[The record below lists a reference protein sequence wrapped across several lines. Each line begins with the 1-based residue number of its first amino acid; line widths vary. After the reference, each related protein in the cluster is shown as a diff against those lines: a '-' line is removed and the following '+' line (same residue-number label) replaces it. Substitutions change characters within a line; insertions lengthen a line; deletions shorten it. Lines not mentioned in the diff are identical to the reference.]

1 MYYLITMKHFK
12 KFSLFFFLITI
23 THFVSAQNKME
34 SLSIS
39 NAVYY
44 ELIGRYDI
52 ARLNHIMNV
61 EIPAATGTKENYTPA
76 KNAVKLYRITY
87 PSVIPEQNNRPTMA
101 SGLIAIPE
109 TVEKYLPVISYQHGT
124 AMEKDLV
131 PSFPEKSFE
140 TRLMIAQFAAQGY
153 VVFGAD
159 YFGLGLSKEK
169 DGYMVI
175 GSQQQACIDMYEVTK
190 LILPKI
196 GITPTAFFLTGWSQ
210 GGVVTMTFLERL
222 ERSNTKVTA
231 AATVAAQ
238 CDGYVML
245 NGFMSF
251 PRKIDGSW
259 VSAMFMLTVF
269 SFEEYYQIPGLAQ
282 GFFTPEMYPIAKR
295 VYEKDPTLKPE
306 EFPTD
311 LKKLIRKEFFDPVYF
326 RNSAYGKI
334 MSELHPY
341 RWVVESPVR
350 MYYGEIDESLTN
362 GLAQLPSAY
371 QKAMGNNKV
380 EAISLGA
387 DANHRIAFARA
398 VPQWKKWFD
407 EMLVTPSKSTSK

>member
-1 MYYLITMKHFK
+1 MKHFIK
-12 KFSLFFFLITI
+12 LYLFFFLVT
-23 THFVSAQNKME
+23 TTLLVSAQNKME

-407 EMLVTPSKSTSK
+407 EMLVTPSKPTSK

>member
-1 MYYLITMKHFK
+1 MKKLRLYILGVFI
-12 KFSLFFFLITI
+12 LFLNNQ
-23 THFVSAQNKME
+23 VQSQSKLE

-52 ARLNHIMNV
+52 ARLNHILNV
-61 EIPAATGTKENYTPA
+61 EIPTATGTKENYTPA

-87 PSVIPEQNNRPTMA
+87 PSVIPEQNNRPTIA

-109 TVEKYLPVISYQHGT
+109 VAEKHLPVISYQHGT

-196 GITPTAFFLTGWSQ
+196 GITPTSFFLTGWSQ

-282 GFFTPEMYPIAKR
+282 GFFNPEMYETAKR

-311 LKKLIRKEFFDPVYF
+311 LKKLIRKEFFDPVYY
-326 RNSAYGKI
+326 RNSAYGKL
-334 MSELHPY
+334 MSEMHPY
-341 RWVVESPVR
+341 RWVIESPVR
-350 MYYGEIDESLTN
+350 MYYGEIDESLTV
-362 GLAQLPSAY
+362 GLAQLPSDY

-380 EAISLGA
+380 EAFSLGA
-387 DANHRIAFARA
+387 DANHRISFARA

-407 EMLVTPSKSTSK
+407 QLQTDTKQTIKK

>member
-1 MYYLITMKHFK
+1 MKNLFKQLYLVLGIVFTSITV
-12 KFSLFFFLITI
+12 FS
-23 THFVSAQNKME
+23 QGKME

-52 ARLNHIMNV
+52 ARLNHILNV

-87 PSVIPEQNNRPTMA
+87 PSVIPEQNNKPTIA

-109 TVEKYLPVISYQHGT
+109 VVDKHLPVISYQHGT
-124 AMEKDLV
+124 VMEKEQV

-159 YFGLGLSKEK
+159 YFGMGTSKEK
-169 DGYMVI
+169 DGYMVL

-210 GGVVTMTFLERL
+210 GGVVTMSFLERL
-222 ERSNTKVTA
+222 ERSNTKVTGVGTA
-231 AATVAAQ
+231 AAQ
-238 CDGYVML
+238 CDGYVMT
-245 NGFMSF
+245 NGFLNF
-251 PRKIDGSW
+251 PRKIDASW
-259 VSAMFMLTVF
+259 VTAMFMLTLF

-282 GFFTPEMYPIAKR
+282 GFFNPELYEIAKR

-311 LKKLIRKEFFDPVYF
+311 LKKLIRKEFFDPVYY
-326 RNSAYGKI
+326 RNSAYGKLI
-334 MSELHPY
+334 SEMHPY
-341 RWVVESPVR
+341 RWVIESPVH
-350 MYYGEIDESLTN
+350 MYYGEIDESLAI
-362 GLAQLPSAY
+362 GLAQLPMFY

-380 EAISLGA
+380 EAFSLGA
-387 DANHRIAFARA
+387 DANHRITFARA

-407 EMLVTPSKSTSK
+407 QLVVESKQSVTK

>member
-1 MYYLITMKHFK
+1 MKNLPKH
-12 KFSLFFFLITI
+12 LFFLLLVFCITI
-23 THFVSAQNKME
+23 PAFSQGKLE

-52 ARLNHIMNV
+52 ARLNHILNV

-87 PSVIPEQNNRPTMA
+87 PSVIPEQNNRPTIA

-109 TVEKYLPVISYQHGT
+109 VVDKHLPVISYQHGT
-124 AMEKDLV
+124 VMEKEQV

-159 YFGLGLSKEK
+159 YFGMGTSKEK

-175 GSQQQACIDMYEVTK
+175 GSQQQACVDMYEVTK

-196 GITPTAFFLTGWSQ
+196 GINPTAFFLTGWSQ
-210 GGVVTMTFLERL
+210 GGVVTMSFLERL
-222 ERSNTKVTA
+222 ERSNTKVTGVGTA
-231 AATVAAQ
+231 AAQ
-238 CDGYVML
+238 CDGYIMT
-245 NGFMSF
+245 NGFLNF
-251 PRKIDGSW
+251 PRKIDANW
-259 VSAMFMLTVF
+259 VTAMFMLTLF

-282 GFFTPEMYPIAKR
+282 GFFTPELYPIAKR

-306 EFPTD
+306 EFPID
-311 LKKLIRKEFFDPVYF
+311 LKKLIRKEFFDPVYY
-326 RNSAYGKI
+326 RNSAYGKLI
-334 MSELHPY
+334 SEMHPY
-341 RWVVESPVR
+341 RWVIESPVH
-350 MYYGEIDESLTN
+350 MFYGEIDESLTV
-362 GLAQLPSAY
+362 GLAQLPSVY
-371 QKAMGNNKV
+371 QKAMGNNMV
-380 EAISLGA
+380 DAFSLGA
-387 DANHRIAFARA
+387 DANHRITFARA

-407 EMLVTPSKSTSK
+407 QLLIDSKKTTKK

>member
-1 MYYLITMKHFK
+1 MKHYTK
-12 KFSLFFFLITI
+12 LYLFFFLVT
-23 THFVSAQNKME
+23 TTLLVTAQNKME

-52 ARLNHIMNV
+52 ARLNHILNV

-109 TVEKYLPVISYQHGT
+109 TAEKHLPVISYQHGT

-311 LKKLIRKEFFDPVYF
+311 LKKLIRKEFFDPVYY

-407 EMLVTPSKSTSK
+407 EMLITPTKSTSK

>member
-1 MYYLITMKHFK
+1 MK
-12 KFSLFFFLITI
+12 KFRLYILGVFILFLNNQ
-23 THFVSAQNKME
+23 VQSQSKLE

-52 ARLNHIMNV
+52 ARLNHILNV

-109 TVEKYLPVISYQHGT
+109 VAEKNLPVISYQHGT

-196 GITPTAFFLTGWSQ
+196 GITPTSFFLTGWSQ

-282 GFFTPEMYPIAKR
+282 GFFNPEMYETAKR

-311 LKKLIRKEFFDPVYF
+311 LKKLIRKEFFDPVYY
-326 RNSAYGKI
+326 RNSAYGKL
-334 MSELHPY
+334 MSEMHPY
-341 RWVVESPVR
+341 RWVIESPVR
-350 MYYGEIDESLTN
+350 MYYGEIDESLTV
-362 GLAQLPSAY
+362 GLAQLPSDY

-380 EAISLGA
+380 EAFSLGA
-387 DANHRIAFARA
+387 DANHRISFARA

-407 EMLVTPSKSTSK
+407 QLQTDTK

>member
-1 MYYLITMKHFK
+1 MRLLLCSFCILFTFL
-12 KFSLFFFLITI
+12 FSISGFSQGKL
-23 THFVSAQNKME
+23 E

-44 ELIGRYDI
+44 ELIGRYDV

-61 EIPAATGTKENYTPA
+61 EIPSATGTKVNYTPA

-87 PSVIPEQNNRPTMA
+87 PSVIPEQNNRPTLA

-109 TVEKYLPVISYQHGT
+109 VAEKNLPVISYQHGT

-295 VYEKDPTLKPE
+295 VYEKDSTLKPE

-311 LKKLIRKEFFDPVYF
+311 LRKLIRKEFFDPVYF
-326 RNSAYGKI
+326 RNSAYGKL
-334 MSELHPY
+334 MSEMHPY
-341 RWVVESPVR
+341 RWVIESPVR

-362 GLAQLPSAY
+362 GLAQLPSDY

-380 EAISLGA
+380 NAISLGT

-398 VPQWKKWFD
+398 VPQWKSWFD
-407 EMLVTPSKSTSK
+407 QLITESKTKVK

>member
-1 MYYLITMKHFK
+1 MKKQRFYLIIVML
-12 KFSLFFFLITI
+12 LFISNLA
-23 THFVSAQNKME
+23 SAQGKLE
-34 SLSIS
+34 TLSIS

-44 ELIGRYDI
+44 ELIGTYDI
-52 ARLNHIMNV
+52 ARLNHILQV

-101 SGLIAIPE
+101 SGLIAIPVV
-109 TVEKYLPVISYQHGT
+109 TEKNLPVISYQHGT

-140 TRLMIAQFAAQGY
+140 TRMMIAQFAGQGY

-175 GSQQQACIDMYEVTK
+175 GSQQQACTDMYEVTK

-196 GITPTAFFLTGWSQ
+196 GINPTAFFLTGWSQ

-245 NGFMSF
+245 NGFLNF

-259 VSAMFMLTVF
+259 VTAMFMLTVF

-282 GFFTPEMYPIAKR
+282 GFFTPELYPIAKR
-295 VYEKDPTLKPE
+295 VYEKDSTLKPE

-326 RNSAYGKI
+326 RNSAYGKL

-341 RWVVESPVR
+341 RWVIESPVR

-362 GLAQLPSAY
+362 GLAALPSAY

-380 EAISLGA
+380 EAFSLGA

-407 EMLVTPSKSTSK
+407 QLQLESKQTLKK

>member
-1 MYYLITMKHFK
+1 MKKARFYLIIVI
-12 KFSLFFFLITI
+12 LFFASTP
-23 THFVSAQNKME
+23 TSAQGKLE
-34 SLSIS
+34 TLSIS

-44 ELIGRYDI
+44 ELIGTYDI
-52 ARLNHIMNV
+52 ARLNHILTV

-109 TVEKYLPVISYQHGT
+109 IADKHLPVISYQHGT

-175 GSQQQACIDMYEVTK
+175 GSQQQACTDMYEVTK

-196 GITPTAFFLTGWSQ
+196 GITPTSFFLTGWSQ

-245 NGFMSF
+245 NGFLNF

-259 VSAMFMLTVF
+259 VTAMFMLTLF

-282 GFFTPEMYPIAKR
+282 GFFTPELYPIAKR
-295 VYEKDPTLKPE
+295 VYEKDPSLKPE

-326 RNSAYGKI
+326 RNSAYGKL

-341 RWVVESPVR
+341 RWVIESPVR

-362 GLAQLPSAY
+362 GLAVLPSAY
-371 QKAMGNNKV
+371 QKAIGNNKV

-407 EMLVTPSKSTSK
+407 QLQLESKQALKK

>member
-1 MYYLITMKHFK
+1 MKKLRLHILSIFI
-12 KFSLFFFLITI
+12 LFVNNLAL
-23 THFVSAQNKME
+23 SQGKLE

-52 ARLNHIMNV
+52 ARLNHILNV

-87 PSVIPEQNNRPTMA
+87 PSVIPEQNNRPTIA

-109 TVEKYLPVISYQHGT
+109 VAEKHLPVISYQHGT

-196 GITPTAFFLTGWSQ
+196 GITPTSFFLTGWSQ

-282 GFFTPEMYPIAKR
+282 GFFNPEMYETAKR

-311 LKKLIRKEFFDPVYF
+311 LKKLIRKEFFDPVYY
-326 RNSAYGKI
+326 RNSAYGKL
-334 MSELHPY
+334 MSEMHPY
-341 RWVVESPVR
+341 RWVIESPVR
-350 MYYGEIDESLTN
+350 MYYGEIDESLTI
-362 GLAQLPSAY
+362 GLAQLPSDY

-380 EAISLGA
+380 EAFSLGA

-407 EMLVTPSKSTSK
+407 QLQTDAKQTIKK

>member
-1 MYYLITMKHFK
+1 MKHFIK
-12 KFSLFFFLITI
+12 LSLVFLLITL
-23 THFVSAQNKME
+23 THFVQAQNKME

-109 TVEKYLPVISYQHGT
+109 TAEKYLPVISYQHGT

-210 GGVVTMTFLERL
+210 GGVVTMTF
-222 ERSNTKVTA
+222 
-231 AATVAAQ
+231 
-238 CDGYVML
+238 
-245 NGFMSF
+245 
-251 PRKIDGSW
+251 
-259 VSAMFMLTVF
+259 
-269 SFEEYYQIPGLAQ
+269 
-282 GFFTPEMYPIAKR
+282 
-295 VYEKDPTLKPE
+295 
-306 EFPTD
+306 
-311 LKKLIRKEFFDPVYF
+311 
-326 RNSAYGKI
+326 
-334 MSELHPY
+334 
-341 RWVVESPVR
+341 
-350 MYYGEIDESLTN
+350 
-362 GLAQLPSAY
+362 
-371 QKAMGNNKV
+371 
-380 EAISLGA
+380 
-387 DANHRIAFARA
+387 
-398 VPQWKKWFD
+398 
-407 EMLVTPSKSTSK
+407 

>member
-1 MYYLITMKHFK
+1 MKKARFYLIIVI
-12 KFSLFFFLITI
+12 LFFASTP
-23 THFVSAQNKME
+23 TSAQGKLE
-34 SLSIS
+34 TLSIS

-44 ELIGRYDI
+44 ELIGTYDI
-52 ARLNHIMNV
+52 ARLNHILTV

-109 TVEKYLPVISYQHGT
+109 IADKHLPVISYQHGT

-175 GSQQQACIDMYEVTK
+175 GSQQQACTDMYEVTK

-196 GITPTAFFLTGWSQ
+196 GITPTSFFLTGWSQ

-245 NGFMSF
+245 NGFLNF

-259 VSAMFMLTVF
+259 VTAMFMLTLF

-282 GFFTPEMYPIAKR
+282 GFFTPELYPIAKR

-326 RNSAYGKI
+326 RNSAYGKL

-341 RWVVESPVR
+341 RWVIESPVR

-362 GLAQLPSAY
+362 GLAVLPSAY

-407 EMLVTPSKSTSK
+407 QLQLESKQALKK

>member
-1 MYYLITMKHFK
+1 MKHFTK
-12 KFSLFFFLITI
+12 LSLFISLITI

-52 ARLNHIMNV
+52 ARLNHILNV

-109 TVEKYLPVISYQHGT
+109 TAEKHLPVISYQHGT

-295 VYEKDPTLKPE
+295 VYEKDSTLKPE

-341 RWVVESPVR
+341 RWVIESPVR

-362 GLAQLPSAY
+362 GLAQLPAAY

-407 EMLVTPSKSTSK
+407 ELLATPTKSTSK

>member
-1 MYYLITMKHFK
+1 MK
-12 KFSLFFFLITI
+12 KFRLYILGVFILFLNNQ
-23 THFVSAQNKME
+23 VLSQGKLE

-52 ARLNHIMNV
+52 ARLNHILNV
-61 EIPAATGTKENYTPA
+61 EIPTATGTKENYTPA

-109 TVEKYLPVISYQHGT
+109 VAEKHLPVISYQHGT

-196 GITPTAFFLTGWSQ
+196 GISPTSFFLTGWSQ

-282 GFFTPEMYPIAKR
+282 GFFNPEMYETAKR

-311 LKKLIRKEFFDPVYF
+311 LKKLIRKEFFDPVYY
-326 RNSAYGKI
+326 RNSAYGKL
-334 MSELHPY
+334 MSEMHPY
-341 RWVVESPVR
+341 RWVIESPVR
-350 MYYGEIDESLTN
+350 MYYGEIDESLTV
-362 GLAQLPSAY
+362 GLAQLPSDY

-380 EAISLGA
+380 EAFSLGA
-387 DANHRIAFARA
+387 DANHRISFARA

-407 EMLVTPSKSTSK
+407 QLQTDAKQTIKK

>member
-1 MYYLITMKHFK
+1 MNTLKKIT
-12 KFSLFFFLITI
+12 SLFTFLII
-23 THFVSAQNKME
+23 SHFVHAQNKME

-52 ARLNHIMNV
+52 ARLNHILNI

-109 TVEKYLPVISYQHGT
+109 TAEKHLPVISYQHGT

-159 YFGLGLSKEK
+159 YFGMGTSKEK
-169 DGYMVI
+169 DGYMVL

-196 GITPTAFFLTGWSQ
+196 GITPTSFFLTGWSQ
-210 GGVVTMTFLERL
+210 GGVVTMSFLERL
-222 ERSNTKVTA
+222 ERSNTKVTGVGTA
-231 AATVAAQ
+231 AAQ
-238 CDGYVML
+238 CDGYVMT
-245 NGFMSF
+245 NGFLSF
-251 PRKIDGSW
+251 PRKIDANW
-259 VSAMFMLTVF
+259 VTAMFMLTVF

-295 VYEKDPTLKPE
+295 VYEKDSTLKPE

-311 LKKLIRKEFFDPVYF
+311 LKKLIRKEFFDPVYY
-326 RNSAYGKI
+326 RNSAYGKLI
-334 MSELHPY
+334 SEMHPY
-341 RWVVESPVR
+341 RWVIESPVH
-350 MYYGEIDESLTN
+350 MYYGEIDESLAI
-362 GLAQLPSAY
+362 GLAQLPMFY

-380 EAISLGA
+380 AAFSLGA
-387 DANHRIAFARA
+387 DANHRITFARA

-407 EMLVTPSKSTSK
+407 QLVAESKQTLTK

>member
-1 MYYLITMKHFK
+1 MKHFTK
-12 KFSLFFFLITI
+12 LVLFFLLAPI
-23 THFVSAQNKME
+23 THFVNAQNKME
-34 SLSIS
+34 TLSIS

-52 ARLNHIMNV
+52 TRLNHILNV
-61 EIPAATGTKENYTPA
+61 EIPAATGTKENYTQA

-109 TVEKYLPVISYQHGT
+109 VTNKNLPVISYQHGT
-124 AMEKDLV
+124 VMEKEQV

-159 YFGLGLSKEK
+159 YFGMGTSKEK

-210 GGVVTMTFLERL
+210 GGVVTMSFLERL

-231 AATVAAQ
+231 VGTAAAQ
-238 CDGYVML
+238 CDGYVMT
-245 NGFMSF
+245 NGFLNF
-251 PRKIDGSW
+251 PRKIDASW
-259 VSAMFMLTVF
+259 VTAMFMLTLF

-282 GFFTPEMYPIAKR
+282 GFFNPDMYETAKR
-295 VYEKDPTLKPE
+295 VYDKDPTLKPE

-311 LKKLIRKEFFDPVYF
+311 LKKLIRKEFFDPVYY
-326 RNSAYGKI
+326 RNSAYGKLV
-334 MSELHPY
+334 SEMHPY
-341 RWVVESPVR
+341 RWVIESPVH
-350 MYYGEIDESLTN
+350 MYYGEIDESLAI
-362 GLAQLPSAY
+362 GLAQLPMFF

-380 EAISLGA
+380 EAISLGS
-387 DANHRIAFARA
+387 DANHRITFARA

-407 EMLVTPSKSTSK
+407 EMLLPTTK

>member
-1 MYYLITMKHFK
+1 MKHIATH
-12 KFSLFFFLITI
+12 LALLILLSFTQQQAQ
-23 THFVSAQNKME
+23 AQNKME

-44 ELIGRYDI
+44 ELIGSYDI
-52 ARLNHIMNV
+52 ARLNHILNI

-87 PSVIPEQNNRPTMA
+87 PSVIPEQNNKPTIA
-101 SGLIAIPE
+101 SGLIVIPE
-109 TVEKYLPVISYQHGT
+109 VVDKHLPVISYQHGT
-124 AMEKDLV
+124 VMEKEQV

-159 YFGLGLSKEK
+159 YFGMGTSKEK
-169 DGYMVI
+169 DGYMVL

-190 LILPKI
+190 LILPKL

-210 GGVVTMTFLERL
+210 GGVVTMSFLERL
-222 ERSNTKVTA
+222 ERSNTKVTGVGTA
-231 AATVAAQ
+231 AAQ
-238 CDGYVML
+238 CDGYVMT
-245 NGFMSF
+245 NGFLSF
-251 PRKIDGSW
+251 PRKIDASW
-259 VSAMFMLTVF
+259 ITAMFMLTLF

-282 GFFTPEMYPIAKR
+282 GFFNPEMYETAKR

-326 RNSAYGKI
+326 RNSAYGKLI
-334 MSELHPY
+334 SEMHPY
-341 RWVVESPVR
+341 RWVIESPVH
-350 MYYGEIDESLTN
+350 MFYGEIDESLPI
-362 GLAQLPSAY
+362 GLARLPMVY
-371 QKAMGNNKV
+371 QTAMGNNKV
-380 EAISLGA
+380 EAFSLGA
-387 DANHRIAFARA
+387 DANHRVTFARA

-407 EMLVTPSKSTSK
+407 QLQIDSKTTTKK